1 VKALVLASGELAL
14 RTRPD
19 PRAGAG
25 EVVVAV
31 AAAGVNAADLLQRQG
46 VYPPPPGWPA
56 DVPGLELAG
65 VVEEIGEGADSS
77 LLGRR
82 VCAIVGGGA
91 QATRCAVPSAHL
103 ITVPDT
109 VEWTEAGAM
118 AEAVLTA
125 HDALVG
131 QARLASGE
139 RVVISGAAGGVGVA
153 AVQIARSLGAHVIC
167 VTRDASHHRELVALG
182 ANEAVTVEDV
192 RDLSPVD
199 VVLELVGAA
208 HLERVLD
215 VTAPHARLVVIGVGA
230 GSKATI
236 DLRLIM
242 GRRLMVTGSTLR
254 ARSHDEKAR
263 VVEAASA
270 WLADRWVRGDVTM
283 PLAHRFDL
291 ADAALAYETF
301 AQRGK
306 FGKIVLTTDLA

>member
-1 VKALVLASGELAL
+1 MKALVLENGKLSLL
-14 RTRPD
+14 TRPD

-31 AAAGVNAADLLQRQG
+31 AAAGINAADLLQRQG

-65 VVEEIGEGADSS
+65 VVEHIGEGVDAS

-91 QATRCAVPSAHL
+91 QATRCVVPAAHL
-103 ITVPDT
+103 IAVPDT
-109 VEWTEAGAM
+109 VAWTEAGAM
-118 AEAVLTA
+118 AEAVVTA
-125 HDALVG
+125 HDALLT

-153 AVQIARSLGAHVIC
+153 AIQIAHSLGAHVIA
-167 VTRDASHHRELVALG
+167 VTRDALHHDKLASLG
-182 ANEAVTVEDV
+182 ADETVTVEDV
-192 RDLSPVD
+192 RELAPVD

-215 VTAPHARLVVIGVGA
+215 VTAAHARLVVIGVGA
-230 GSKATI
+230 GSNATI

-242 GRRLMVTGSTLR
+242 SRRLVLTGSTLR
-254 ARSHDEKAR
+254 ARRHDEKTH
-263 VVEAASA
+263 VVAAATA
-270 WLADRWVRGDVTM
+270 WLEERWTRGDVTM
-283 PLAHRFDL
+283 PLAQRFDL
-291 ADAALAYETF
+291 ADAPLAYEAF

>member
-1 VKALVLASGELAL
+1 MEALVLANGELSL
-14 RTRPD
+14 QTRPD

-25 EVVVAV
+25 EVVVEV

-56 DVPGLELAG
+56 DVPGLEFAG
-65 VVEEIGEGADSS
+65 VVVETGEGVDAS
-77 LLGRR
+77 LLGQR

-91 QATRCAVPSAHL
+91 QATRCAVPAAHL
-103 ITVPDT
+103 IPVPDT
-109 VEWTEAGAM
+109 VEWTEAGAIP
-118 AEAVLTA
+118 EAVLTA
-125 HDALVG
+125 HDALTT
-131 QARLASGE
+131 QAHLERGE

-153 AVQIARSLGAHVIC
+153 AVQIAQSLGAHVIA
-167 VTRDASHHRELVALG
+167 VTRDASHHADLAALG
-182 ANEAVTVEDV
+182 ADETVTLEDV
-192 RDLSPVD
+192 RDLAPVD

-208 HLERVLD
+208 HLERVLE
-215 VTAPHARLVVIGVGA
+215 VTAPHARVVVIGVGA

-242 GRRLMVTGSTLR
+242 GRRLTLTGSTLR

-263 VVEAASA
+263 VVESASA
-270 WLADRWVRGDVTM
+270 WLVERWRRGEVTM

-291 ADAALAYETF
+291 ADGALAYETF

-306 FGKIVLTTDLA
+306 FGKIVLTTDFA

>member
-1 VKALVLASGELAL
+1 MKALVLENGELTL
-14 RTRPD
+14 QIRPD

-46 VYPPPPGWPA
+46 VYPPPPGWPV

-65 VVEEIGEGADSS
+65 VVEEIGDGVDAS

-82 VCAIVGGGA
+82 VCAVVGGGA
-91 QATRCAVPSAHL
+91 QATRCVVPAAHL
-103 ITVPDT
+103 IAVPDT
-109 VEWTEAGAM
+109 VDWTQAGAL

-125 HDALVG
+125 HDALVS
-131 QARLASGE
+131 QAHLQRGE

-153 AVQIARSLGAHVIC
+153 AVQIAHSLGAHVIA
-167 VTRDASHHRELVALG
+167 VTRDPSHHEELTGLG
-182 ANEAVTVEDV
+182 ADETVTIDDV
-192 RDLSPVD
+192 RDLAPVD

-208 HLERVLD
+208 HLERVLE
-215 VTAPHARLVVIGVGA
+215 VSAAFARLVVIGVGA

-242 GRRLMVTGSTLR
+242 GRRLTLSGSTLR

-270 WLADRWVRGDVTM
+270 WLADRWTRGEFVM

-291 ADAALAYETF
+291 DEAPLAYAAF
-301 AQRGK
+301 AERGK